1 LLSKS
6 TIKRIKERKTLK
18 HSNPSQ
24 LIKRAKEQSLEAII
38 RLTIIAEN
46 LEEDHLEEIFV
57 NDKFVALL
65 RAILKPKSKGAFQI
79 TELLANLATQK
90 LMLELPNKMV
100 NDLGADIGKTWTYAK
115 LLTDYHDKPLVKQ
128 PKK

>member
-1 LLSKS
+1 MLFKL
-6 TIKRIKERKTLK
+6 TRKRIKERKTLK

-24 LIKRAKEQSLEAII
+24 FLKRAKDQSLQAIED
-38 RLTIIAEN
+38 LALIAEN
-46 LEEDHLEEIFV
+46 LEEEYLEEIFV

-65 RAILKPKSKGAFQI
+65 KAILKPKSKGAFQI

-90 LMLELPNKMV
+90 LMLELPNEMV
-100 NDLGADIGKTWTYAK
+100 NNLGADIGKTWTYAQ
-115 LLTDYHDKPLVKQ
+115 LLRKYHDKPLVKQ

>member
-1 LLSKS
+1 MLSKS
-6 TIKRIKERKTLK
+6 TRKRIKERKTLK

-24 LIKRAKEQSLEAII
+24 FLKRIKEQSLQAIVD
-38 RLTIIAEN
+38 LALIAEN
-46 LEEDHLEEIFV
+46 LEEELLEEIFV

-90 LMLELPNKMV
+90 LMLELPNEMV
-100 NDLGADIGKTWTYAK
+100 NSLGADIGKTWTYAQ
-115 LLTDYHDKPLVKQ
+115 LLRKYHDKPLVKQ